1 MVKIAIVIYSTYGH
15 ILTLSKAEAEG
26 VKAAGA
32 HVDIFQLPSGEQN
45 DASASSGLPVIT
57 PSKLGEY
64 DGVLFGIPSR
74 YGTHPYAFKAFLD
87 ATGAQWASG
96 TYYGK
101 YAGFFVST
109 GTQGGGQESVIR
121 NSVTVLAHHGFLY
134 VPLGYARAFGEIT
147 NLAEV
152 HGGSPWGAGTIAG
165 PSGSRQPSQLELQT
179 ARIQGK
185 SFAETVARGLGEH
198 LSGSSH
204 DSAAGV
210 GLAAGGAGAGAVAGA
225 TAASGTTATSNSAS
239 AGPTSTAPTSTAGA
253 ASSDLDREAAKARLD
268 EIGPGSAGAA
278 DIATNEPSKATA
290 VEKNAKSAPEK
301 AEKAEKNTE
310 QATKQEKDG
319 CCKCM

>member
-26 VKAAGA
+26 AKAAGA
-32 HVDIFQLPSGEQN
+32 QVDVFQLPSGEQN
-45 DASASSGLPVIT
+45 DASASSDLPVIT

-96 TYYGK
+96 SYYGK

-121 NSVTVLAHHGFLY
+121 NSITILTHHGFLF
-134 VPLGYARAFGEIT
+134 VPLGYARAFGQIT
-147 NLAEV
+147 DLTEV

-165 PSGSRQPSQLELQT
+165 PSGSRQPSELELQT

-185 SFAETVARGLGEH
+185 SFAETVARGVGEK
-198 LSGSSH
+198 LSSGIAGTT
-204 DSAAGV
+204 AAG
-210 GLAAGGAGAGAVAGA
+210 AGARTTAGAVAG
-225 TAASGTTATSNSAS
+225 TTE
-239 AGPTSTAPTSTAGA
+239 AGAGA
-253 ASSDLDREAAKARLD
+253 ADTTREGSSVVGTPAPTTGVTGSNASYDPESAKAKID
-268 EIGPGSAGAA
+268 EIGPGSDAA
-278 DIATNEPSKATA
+278 QDLARKEQSKATA
-290 VEKNAKSAPEK
+290 TENNANSAPAR
-301 AEKAEKNTE
+301 AEKAETE
-310 QATKQEKDG
+310 SPQVTKKEKDG